1 MTCIPSSILFAADV
15 ITLSPNLASCL
26 AGRGHVVVTADNLH
40 ALLEHLQT
48 AQLTPQLVVLG
59 ATALLGSRLKTVAA
73 LRAALKESG
82 TTALL
87 LSDLSEPLT
96 AFAALAVG
104 AHASASSAVDPEP
117 FANLADLLLS
127 ERGARAVAATLR
139 TGAAPQPSPRSD
151 YPQVRASGF

>member
-1 MTCIPSSILFAADV
+1 MTCTPSSIFFAADV
-15 ITLSPNLASCL
+15 ITLSPSLAPCL

-40 ALLEHLQT
+40 ALLDHLQI
-48 AQLTPQLVVLG
+48 ARQAPQLVVMS

-73 LRAALKESG
+73 LRAALRENR

-104 AHASASSAVDPEP
+104 AHASASSTVNPEP

-127 ERGARAVAATLR
+127 EREVPAAAATLR
-139 TGAAPQPSPRSD
+139 RAAAPQPSLRSD
-151 YPQVRASGF
+151 YPPARASGF

>member
-1 MTCIPSSILFAADV
+1 MTCTPSSIFFAADV
-15 ITLSPNLASCL
+15 ITLSPGLAPCL
-26 AGRGHVVVTADNLH
+26 AGRGHVVVTAEDLQ

-48 AQLTPQLVVLG
+48 ARLAPQLVVLG
-59 ATALLGSRLKTVAA
+59 ATALLGSRLKMVAA
-73 LRAALKESG
+73 LRAALRENG

-104 AHASASSAVDPEP
+104 AHASVSSAAQAEG
-117 FANLADLLLS
+117 FANLAELLLS
-127 ERGARAVAATLR
+127 ERGARAAAAALR
-139 TGAAPQPSPRSD
+139 TGATPQPSPRSG

>member
-1 MTCIPSSILFAADV
+1 MTCTPSSIFFAADV
-15 ITLSPNLASCL
+15 ITLSPSLAPCL

-40 ALLEHLQT
+40 ALLDHLQT
-48 AQLTPQLVVLG
+48 ARLAPELVVMSG
-59 ATALLGSRLKTVAA
+59 AALLGSRLKTVAA
-73 LRAALKESG
+73 LRAALRESG

-104 AHASASSAVDPEP
+104 AHASVASTVKPEP

-127 ERGARAVAATLR
+127 ERAAPAVAATLR
-139 TGAAPQPSPRSD
+139 TTAAPQPSLRSD

>member
-1 MTCIPSSILFAADV
+1 MTCTPSSIFFAADV
-15 ITLSPNLASCL
+15 ITLSPSLAPCL

-40 ALLEHLQT
+40 ALLDHLQT
-48 AQLTPQLVVLG
+48 ARQAPQLVVMSG
-59 ATALLGSRLKTVAA
+59 AALLGSRLKTVAA
-73 LRAALKESG
+73 LRAALRENG

-104 AHASASSAVDPEP
+104 AHASVSSTVNPEP

-127 ERGARAVAATLR
+127 EREARAVAATLR
-139 TGAAPQPSPRSD
+139 TAAAPQPSPRSD

>member
-1 MTCIPSSILFAADV
+1 MTCTPSSIFFAADV
-15 ITLSPNLASCL
+15 ITLSPSLAPCL

-48 AQLTPQLVVLG
+48 ARLAPQLVVLS
-59 ATALLGSRLKTVAA
+59 ATALLGSRLNTVAA
-73 LRAALKESG
+73 LRAALRENG

-87 LSDLSEPLT
+87 LSDTSASLT

-104 AHASASSAVDPEP
+104 AHASVGSAAEPEP

-127 ERGARAVAATLR
+127 ERADRAADAALR
-139 TGAAPQPSPRSD
+139 RAAAPQPSRRSD

>member
-1 MTCIPSSILFAADV
+1 MTCIPSSIFFAADV
-15 ITLSPNLASCL
+15 ITLSPSLAPCL

-40 ALLEHLQT
+40 ALLDHLQT
-48 AQLTPQLVVLG
+48 ARQAPQLVVMSG
-59 ATALLGSRLKTVAA
+59 AALLGSRLKTVAA
-73 LRAALKESG
+73 LRAAPRENG

-87 LSDLSEPLT
+87 LSELSEPLT

-104 AHASASSAVDPEP
+104 AHASVVSTVNPEP

-127 ERGARAVAATLR
+127 ERGARDVAATPHR
-139 TGAAPQPSPRSD
+139 AATPQPSPRSD